1 MPKPVYYKVLMK
13 KSPALGPE
21 LYSKNYYLHSL
32 PGVEYLEKAESND
45 PAITETIRFGYIQT
59 GHHVLDFGC
68 GRGNLAIALA
78 QRGCTV
84 LGVDFS
90 PNAINFAREYLKRFS
105 KEIQNRVEFK
115 QMAKEELNL
124 EKQFDVIVFNQ
135 VYEHLHDWELEILIP
150 KFKRALKSDG
160 RLVISTPNFNYIRY
174 LFPLKRLIEFPFK
187 VIKQIARLIRGKSK
201 HASSVGA
208 FLREIFKIRYP
219 ESEHTQL
226 HINLQTPRSIRNF
239 MRRQGFQVTA
249 RCVDYHKNLLGLLMR
264 PWWGETIWL
273 ACKPNS

>member
-1 MPKPVYYKVLMK
+1 MK
-13 KSPALGPE
+13 KPPALGPE
-21 LYSKNYYLHSL
+21 LYSKDYYLRSL
-32 PGVEYLEKAESND
+32 PGLEYLEKAESND
-45 PAITETIRFGYIQT
+45 PAITETIRFGYIQA
-59 GHHVLDFGC
+59 GQYVLDFGC
-68 GRGNLAIALA
+68 GRGNLVIALA
-78 QRGCTV
+78 GRGCTA

-90 PNAINFAREYLKRFS
+90 PSAIDFAREYLRRFP

-115 QMAKEELNL
+115 RMTKEELNF

-150 KFKRALKSDG
+150 KFKRALKPGG
-160 RLVISTPNFNYIRY
+160 RLVMSTPNLNYVRF

-187 VIKQIARLIRGKSK
+187 VIKQISRLIRGKSK

-208 FLREIFKIRYP
+208 FFLEIFKIRYP
-219 ESEHTQL
+219 ESEHTRL

-239 MRRQGFQVTA
+239 MRQQGFQVTTE
-249 RCVDYHKNLLGLLMR
+249 CVDYHKNLISFMMK

-273 ACKPNS
+273 TCKSG